1 MESPARLDITPRS
14 AMYNKSDFGD
24 AADGVAIKRY
34 WDPQIIFTVRNR
46 SQCRDERKGRWKL
59 FRRPFLCSRRIRN
72 ASALE
77 RMADLACLF
86 ALLFSDGV

>member
-24 AADGVAIKRY
+24 AADGVAIKR
-34 WDPQIIFTVRNR
+34 
-46 SQCRDERKGRWKL
+46 WKL

-72 ASALE
+72 ARALE
-77 RMADLACLF
+77 RMADLVCLF